1 MKHLKENNETYISHF
16 KFACSLGVGF
26 LYRSAF
32 FLVHGFFPM
41 VEVPKQLN
49 IDATHEWLNKAKQYA
64 DKRKS

>member
-32 FLVHGFFPM
+32 FLVHGFLPM
-41 VEVPKQLN
+41 VEVPKHLN
-49 IDATHEWLNKAKQYA
+49 IDATHEWLSKAKKYT
-64 DKRKS
+64 DKRKI

>member
-32 FLVHGFFPM
+32 FLVHGFLPM
-41 VEVPKQLN
+41 VEVPKHLN
-49 IDATHEWLNKAKQYA
+49 IDATHEWLTKAKQYT
-64 DKRKS
+64 DKRKV